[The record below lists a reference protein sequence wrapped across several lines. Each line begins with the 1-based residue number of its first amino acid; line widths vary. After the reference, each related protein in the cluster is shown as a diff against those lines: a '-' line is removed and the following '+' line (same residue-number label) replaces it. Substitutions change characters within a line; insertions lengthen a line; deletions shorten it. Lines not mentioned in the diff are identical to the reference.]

1 MVQQEVKKKTRV
13 YGTIAILSAM
23 ILVSLIYVFG
33 SAPGFG
39 PNVPGT
45 NPDGTPTTN
54 PDTNPSTYP
63 TVNPAVSAMKT
74 FASYEDLRNYLNA
87 NSQGTTVYGGGPLD
101 QKALESGGTGTR
113 SPTLAPAVPSLA
125 VDSGNQFT
133 VHSTTNIQV
142 AGVDEADMTKNDGAY
157 IYTASNDYSTNQNYI
172 YIVKAA
178 PNDPRVIAKIPLSN
192 NTYLAGMFLSQDSS
206 KLIVIGSQYH
216 YYALDARE
224 PALGMPSLGIA
235 AYPYFNDVKTF
246 ISVYDITD
254 KVHPALTRNF
264 TLSGSYFNSRM
275 IGDYVYAV
283 VSQSAY
289 VYENTVPLP
298 RVYTATSTAEI
309 PATKVYYSDT
319 ANYTDA
325 PNNYFTFTSFYGL
338 NLKDTNQLTNMTVLM
353 GGASTM
359 YVSLGN
365 MYITYPTWTDG
376 QSTSIYRVSIDKGT
390 LVFQAKG
397 AVQGSVLNQYSMDED
412 NGYFRLATTNW
423 KDTTQNAVYVLNMN
437 LTTVGALE
445 LKNTEVRET
454 IQSARFIGNK
464 AYIVTFQQK
473 DPFFVLDMSNPTAP
487 RMAGKLEIPGYSSY
501 LHPYDE
507 NHIIGLGMENST
519 VKLSLFDVTNVNA
532 PIEMAKYIVQGDY
545 TSSQALYEPKA
556 FLFDK
561 AKELLV
567 IPVSITRYGVV
578 NGGGVVPP
586 TSGKDVGTAAPD
598 IVQGDYWDGAYVF
611 RVTAA
616 SGFTLRGGITHQN
629 TTTQQYWYGDYNQ
642 MVNRAL
648 YIGNTLYTVSNA
660 KVKLNSLTD
669 LTQIAEVKFS

>member
-33 SAPGFG
+33 SAPGFA

-87 NSQGTTVYGGGPLD
+87 NSQGTSAYGGGPLD
-101 QKALESGGTGTR
+101 QRFFSMDTKGVPTITPVAPMAPSTTAESGGIYGIGY
-113 SPTLAPAVPSLA
+113 S
-125 VDSGNQFT
+125 DY
-133 VHSTTNIQV
+133 STTNIQV

-206 KLIVIGSQYH
+206 KLIVIGSQYQ

-235 AYPYFNDVKTF
+235 ASLYFNDVKTF
-246 ISVYDITD
+246 INVYDITD
-254 KVHPALTRNF
+254 KVHPTLTRNF

-338 NLKDTNQLTNMTVLM
+338 NLKDTTQLTNMTVLM

-365 MYITYPTWTDG
+365 MYVTYPTWTNE

-390 LVFQAKG
+390 LIFQAKG
-397 AVQGSVLNQYSMDED
+397 AVPGSVLNQYSMDED

-532 PIEMAKYIVQGDY
+532 PREMAKYIVQGDY

-561 AKELLV
+561 TKQLLV
-567 IPVSITRYGVV
+567 IPVSITQYGAITPGITEP
-578 NGGGVVPP
+578 GGKVIS
-586 TSGKDVGTAAPD
+586 T
-598 IVQGDYWDGAYVF
+598 QGGYWDGAYVF
-611 RVTAA
+611 KLTVAG
-616 SGFTLRGGITHQN
+616 GFELRGGITHQN
-629 TTTQQYWYGDYNQ
+629 NTSSQQYWYGDYNQ

-648 YIGNTLYTVSNA
+648 YIDNTLYTVSNA

-669 LTQIAEVKFS
+669 LTQIAEVKLS